1 MFQLKSVFFG
11 ERSVTKVAGLFSTNE
26 AARQAAQNLVDHSP
40 LDPSQIRVLGPSD
53 TAAVLGSGLGRA
65 MEPDSKG
72 IARTLVKSHLAAGL
86 LGMLAGMVL
95 FGVMML
101 IGIQAIVSSPFLSF
115 VTFTGFG
122 LIFGLMAGGAVSMRP
137 DHGHVLTGVR
147 RALEEG
153 QWAVIAH
160 PRNAEQTDKAVKA
173 MEPGSDRVLRSL

>member
-26 AARQAAQNLVDHSP
+26 AARQAAQNLVEHSP
-40 LDPSQIRVLGPSD
+40 LDASQIRVLGPTD
-53 TAAVLGSGLGRA
+53 TAAVLGSGLGKA

-72 IARTLVKSHLAAGL
+72 IARTLIKSHLAVGL
-86 LGMLAGMVL
+86 LGMLAGIVL

-115 VTFTGFG
+115 LTFTGFG
-122 LIFGLMAGGAVSMRP
+122 LVFGLMAGGALALRP
-137 DHGHVLTGVR
+137 DHGHILTVVR
-147 RALEEG
+147 KALEDG

-160 PRNAEQTDKAVKA
+160 PRNAEQTDEAVKA
-173 MEPGSDRVLRSL
+173 MEPGSDKVVRSL